1 MQLAWMGINWLAV
14 LAAAIVCMAI
24 GFLWY
29 SPMLFARSWMIA
41 SGYDINDKAKMDEM
55 KKSMGKTYSLAFLA
69 SFLQAAMLAKILAL
83 TGVWSPLYGM
93 KIAFGIW
100 LGFVM
105 TVQLTG
111 ALFSNQAQKMK
122 LFAINAGHQ
131 LVCYLAMGALLAA
144 WHLR

>member
-14 LAAAIVCMAI
+14 LAGGVVCMVI

-29 SPMLFARSWMIA
+29 SPALFARPWMAA

-69 SFLQAAMLAKILAL
+69 ALLQAAMLAKILAV
-83 TGVWSPLYGM
+83 TGVWGALYGM
-93 KIAFGIW
+93 KIAFGVW

-111 ALFSNQAQKMK
+111 ALFGNQKMK
-122 LFAINAGHQ
+122 LFAINTGYQ
-131 LVCYLAMGALLAA
+131 LVSYLAMGALLAPM
-144 WHLR
+144 HVR

>member
-14 LAAAIVCMAI
+14 LAGGVVCMVI

-29 SPMLFARSWMIA
+29 SPALFAKPWMIA

-55 KKSMGKTYSLAFLA
+55 RKSMGKTYSIAFLA
-69 SFLQAAMLAKILAL
+69 SLLQAAMLAKILAV

-93 KIAFGIW
+93 KIAFGVW

-111 ALFSNQAQKMK
+111 ALFSNQPQKMK
-122 LFAINAGHQ
+122 LFAINTGHQ
-131 LVCYLAMGALLAA
+131 LVCYLAMGALLAPM
-144 WHLR
+144 HVH

>member
-1 MQLAWMGINWLAV
+1 MQLVWMGVNWLAV
-14 LAAAIVCMAI
+14 LAAAVVCMVL

-29 SPMLFARSWMIA
+29 SPALFARPWMIA
-41 SGYDINDKAKMDEM
+41 SGYDPNDKAKMDEM

-69 SFLQAAMLAKILAL
+69 AGLQAAMLAKVLSV
-83 TGVWSPLYGM
+83 TGISAPLYGVKM
-93 KIAFGIW
+93 GFGVW

-111 ALFSNQAQKMK
+111 ALFSSQPQKMK
-122 LFAINAGHQ
+122 LFAINTGHQ

-144 WHLR
+144 WR